1 MSTKPL
7 RGRRRAAGLA
17 KGASRFVVLV
27 CLVAVTATSAS
38 ADTFSFTPRTLDGFN
53 NNLIFEDFGRANVEY
68 RRNAQAR
75 YADGIAR
82 PVSGPSPRFVS
93 NRIFNDVSQ
102 NLFSENGVTQ
112 WGFVWGQF
120 LDHTFGLRQETPGGE
135 NTPLPFSA
143 TDPLEDFR
151 NDFGVID
158 FTRTPAAPGTGVRN
172 TREQIN
178 TVDSYIDASAV
189 YGNSAARLDWLRQGT
204 VDGDPTNNSA
214 LLLLPSGYLPRRDA
228 RGNPD
233 AAPPVAIDGRLRGTP
248 NLATVAGDVR
258 SNENIA
264 LTATHTLFA
273 REHNRIVQALP
284 TSLSQELRFQIARR
298 VVGAEQQ
305 FITYNEFLPSLGLR
319 LSAYRGYNP
328 FLDATLSN
336 EFATVGYRAH
346 SMIHG
351 EVEPAAEADAY
362 TPAQLAAIEAQGV
375 EVEVAGDEVEFVIPL
390 NVAFFNPELLRQV
403 GLGPVLFGIG
413 AESEYRNDEQID
425 NQLRS
430 VLFQVPV
437 SGNPECLDGPTLPE
451 CFHGVVDLGAIDV
464 ARGRDHGMPTYNGLR
479 QAYGL
484 STRSAFTTITGESTD
499 RFPNDP
505 QINPADPINDPD
517 ILDFVQLRDRDGNVI
532 DPADEEAVD
541 GSAVVGVR
549 RTTLAARL
557 RAIYGSTANL
567 DAFVGML
574 AERHVPGTEFG
585 ELQGT
590 IWRREFERLRD
601 GDRFFYLNDPVL
613 TQIRNQFG
621 IDYRRTLAQ
630 VITDNTELEQ
640 GDVAANVFLI

>member
-1 MSTKPL
+1 
-7 RGRRRAAGLA
+7 
-17 KGASRFVVLV
+17 
-27 CLVAVTATSAS
+27 
-38 ADTFSFTPRTLDGFN
+38 
-53 NNLIFEDFGRANVEY
+53 
-68 RRNAQAR
+68 
-75 YADGIAR
+75 
-82 PVSGPSPRFVS
+82 
-93 NRIFNDVSQ
+93 
-102 NLFSENGVTQ
+102 
-112 WGFVWGQF
+112 
-120 LDHTFGLRQETPGGE
+120 
-135 NTPLPFSA
+135 
-143 TDPLEDFR
+143 
-151 NDFGVID
+151 
-158 FTRTPAAPGTGVRN
+158 
-172 TREQIN
+172 
-178 TVDSYIDASAV
+178 
-189 YGNSAARLDWLRQGT
+189 
-204 VDGDPTNNSA
+204 
-214 LLLLPSGYLPRRDA
+214 
-228 RGNPD
+228 
-233 AAPPVAIDGRLRGTP
+233 
-248 NLATVAGDVR
+248 
-258 SNENIA
+258 
-264 LTATHTLFA
+264 
-273 REHNRIVQALP
+273 
-284 TSLSQELRFQIARR
+284 

-351 EVEPAAEADAY
+351 EVEPAAEAAAY

-375 EVEVAGDEVEFVIPL
+375 EVEVVGDEVEFVIPL

-505 QINPADPINDPD
+505 QINPGDPINDPD

-532 DPADEEAVD
+532 DPADAEAVD